1 MTRRLSAL
9 LVLLALLAAACGSR
23 VNKSDAA
30 NAQNAQTG
38 GSTTTVAGS
47 DGSSSGGTT
56 FGTLPSPC
64 GPGNAHSATDKGV
77 STDAIKIGTI
87 SDPGGPVP
95 GLDQGIFDSMEAFVD
110 WCNDQGGI
118 NGRKLDLTLR
128 DAKLVQF
135 RERVLDACKTDF
147 ALVGGGG
154 ALDYLGAQDIVDC
167 GLVNVPGFTVSSQAA
182 DSDRMYQPMP
192 NPPNSYLVTAGR
204 WIERTHPGVV
214 KHAASVYSNIEVG
227 QVQQGR
233 HQEAYTQLG
242 YKFVY
247 ATGVPVA
254 NVNYGPVV
262 VAMRN
267 AGVKYFTFTS
277 SYEELVNFQRAM
289 RQQNWK
295 PEVSDLET
303 NFYNKDY
310 PKVGGEAAEGSY
322 VRLTMWPFEE
332 ADQNKATRD
341 FLSIMKK
348 YKPNGKIELLGMQAF
363 DAGLLFATAAKKLG
377 DNVTRDRL
385 LSALSKIHEWD
396 GGGLSGVQDPGNNLS
411 GTCQIVMQVHNGGF
425 RRIYPDHGFAC
436 PKDGRVTLYGDYGK
450 GAKAKN

>member
-1 MTRRLSAL
+1 MVVA
-9 LVLLALLAAACGSR
+9 LVLLALLSAACGSR

-64 GPGNAHSATDKGV
+64 GPGNAHTATDQGV
-77 STDAIKIGTI
+77 TDTIKIGTI
-87 SDPGGPVP
+87 SDPGGTVP

-118 NGRKLDLTLR
+118 NGRKLELTLR

-135 RERVLDACKTDF
+135 RERVLDACKVDF

-167 GLVNVPGFTVSSQAA
+167 GLVNVPGFTVSSEAA

-204 WIERTHPGVV
+204 WIEQTHPDVV

-233 HQEAYTQLG
+233 HQEAYGQIG

-247 ATGVPVA
+247 
-254 NVNYGPVV
+254 
-262 VAMRN
+262 R
-267 AGVKYFTFTS
+267 
-277 SYEELVNFQRAM
+277 RASPS
-289 RQQNWK
+289 R
-295 PEVSDLET
+295 T
-303 NFYNKDY
+303 
-310 PKVGGEAAEGSY
+310 
-322 VRLTMWPFEE
+322 
-332 ADQNKATRD
+332 
-341 FLSIMKK
+341 
-348 YKPNGKIELLGMQAF
+348 
-363 DAGLLFATAAKKLG
+363 
-377 DNVTRDRL
+377 
-385 LSALSKIHEWD
+385 
-396 GGGLSGVQDPGNNLS
+396 
-411 GTCQIVMQVHNGGF
+411 
-425 RRIYPDHGFAC
+425 
-436 PKDGRVTLYGDYGK
+436 
-450 GAKAKN
+450 